1 MSNSFGGGGGGSESS
16 DNVEPEKF
24 VPRSSGGG
32 GSENVESVIHAGIA
46 SSAFIGFA
54 GVGGVLISVIVKL
67 LLLLLT
73 SIGICC

>member
-32 GSENVESVIHAGIA
+32 GSENVESDIQEGIA
-46 SSAFIGFA
+46 SNGVIVFV
-54 GVGGVLISVIVKL
+54 GVGG
-67 LLLLLT
+67 LT
-73 SIGICC
+73 FSC